1 MTEQLVHQDVEL
13 NSQRLRITGMLT
25 ELEVEKR
32 EGASHRDKSQQ
43 LTKELEESS
52 SRVSDLEKVVES
64 RGKKLN
70 MYKRTNQ
77 AERVQHQQVAE
88 AQKEM
93 RGDYEGQL
101 DRYREQLANERRKSV
116 ELSGALEVRCVFN

>member
-13 NSQRLRITGMLT
+13 NAQRLRITGLLT

-32 EGASHRDKSQQ
+32 ESISLRDKSQE
-43 LTKELEESS
+43 LANELEENC
-52 SRVSDLEKVVES
+52 SRVNDLEKVVES

-101 DRYREQLANERRKSV
+101 DRYREQLANERRRSV
-116 ELSGALEVRCVFN
+116 ELSGALEVRFVF